1 MKIFKFNTKISSNGT
16 IQIPFT
22 PSLFDKD
29 VEIIIV
35 PKIRK
40 MNRRA
45 TGQAFVN
52 KWAGFLINN
61 NADLSKYDYLSEK
74 YR

>member
-16 IQIPFT
+16 IQLPFT
-22 PSLFDKD
+22 PSLFDTD

-35 PKIRK
+35 PKNRK
-40 MNRRA
+40 MKKRA
-45 TGQAFVN
+45 IGKSFVD
-52 KWAGFLINN
+52 KWAGFLKDND
-61 NADLSKYDYLSEK
+61 ADLSKYDYLSEK